1 MINQKFSIIPSFI
14 EQEEFINDPKA
25 KSDVLN
31 DHLSSISKVNNADDP
46 VPLLD
51 PFPGINKCDTLNTSP
66 LETARIIRL
75 TKKSQFLHCGISGK
89 FLDIIST
96 PIFFSLSILL
106 NNYFELGLFPE
117 IWKINHVTPIFKKS
131 GLKS

>member
-1 MINQKFSIIPSFI
+1 MINQKFSIIPSLI

-25 KSDVLN
+25 KSDILN
-31 DHLSSISKVNNADDP
+31 DHLSSKSKVNNADDP
-46 VPLLD
+46 VPFLD
-51 PFPGINKCDTLNTSP
+51 PIPGINKCDTLNTSP

-75 TKKSQFLHCGISGK
+75 TKKFQFLHCGISGK

-96 PIFFSLSILL
+96 LIFLSLSKLL

-117 IWKINHVTPIFKKS
+117 IWKMSHVTPIFIKS